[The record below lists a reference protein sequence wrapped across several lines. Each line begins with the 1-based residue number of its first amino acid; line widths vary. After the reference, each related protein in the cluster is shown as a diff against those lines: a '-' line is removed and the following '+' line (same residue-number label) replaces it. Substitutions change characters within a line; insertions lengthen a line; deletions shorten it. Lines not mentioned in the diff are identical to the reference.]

1 MVHIQLAKTTTGWVS
16 LLIWCSPKSWLQSEM
31 YGVYSVHSGYSRTYS
46 QVTEVT
52 GWHGW
57 KRLFE
62 VIFQGTEA
70 NYDADMDGR
79 FKSMPTLRADW
90 FGRAF
95 NNSHNQRLDIIVR
108 VLLLISL
115 RPLWTRRIG
124 GLSQGY
130 RTEAET
136 ENGEKDPQGLR
147 KYLLYHIII
156 IHGIVN
162 SMA

>member
-1 MVHIQLAKTTTGWVS
+1 M
-16 LLIWCSPKSWLQSEM
+16 
-31 YGVYSVHSGYSRTYS
+31 
-46 QVTEVT
+46 
-52 GWHGW
+52 
-57 KRLFE
+57 
-62 VIFQGTEA
+62 IFQGTEA
-70 NYDADMDGR
+70 YYDADMDGR